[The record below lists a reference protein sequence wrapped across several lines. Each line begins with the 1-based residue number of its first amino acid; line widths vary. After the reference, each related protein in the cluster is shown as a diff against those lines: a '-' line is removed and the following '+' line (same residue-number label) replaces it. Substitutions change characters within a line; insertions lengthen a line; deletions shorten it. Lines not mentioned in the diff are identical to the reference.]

1 MEKMQRARLKNSELE
16 YEIRGS
22 GEPVLLIHGSHVARS
37 FVPLLEQKVLTDEYT
52 LIRYHRQGWLGSS
65 SPVGSLSIEQQAAD
79 AADLLEFLG
88 VDRAH
93 VAGHSYGGAIA
104 LQLAH
109 DFPERVHSLALM
121 EAAMITVPRGKAVKE
136 LIRVA
141 GRLYEQGDWEAAED
155 WFLGTPRERADIM
168 RNIPG
173 GLEQALADMDTFF
186 NFEAP
191 AHEEWQF
198 GAEQGMTISQP
209 VLFMLG
215 GESSPLY
222 VQIGDTVREWMPQ
235 TETVILPGASHL
247 LHIQDPEGAALLLR
261 NFFARHPM
269 RPERAARAALTGA
282 HARVAPRSEAYNA
295 TTDLLDANLERG
307 RGEKVAV
314 RTHGAQWTYGEVA
327 ELVNR
332 TGNALRELGVEIEN
346 RVLIAVPDS
355 LAFVAAF
362 LGAIKLGA
370 VPVPVSPLRRAEEYA
385 WLLADSRAKVAVVSE
400 PVAALL
406 SEADVLPK
414 PAPRLIVTGRPGP
427 DELSFDALTD
437 AAEPEMSPADTRR
450 DDVGFWLYSSGTTG
464 PPKGVVH
471 LQHHMRFC
479 VDAYGKHVLA
489 IDESDTTFS
498 VSRLH
503 FAFGLG
509 GGLYYPFAAGAT
521 TVLVAEP
528 PQPRVV
534 LAVTGEFHPT
544 ILFGVP
550 TSYANLLS
558 TTPWE
563 WRAADFQHVRLCL
576 SGGEAL
582 GGTLLA
588 RWKDKTGLD
597 ILEGMGCTEACH
609 TFISNRSGD
618 VHPDC
623 CGTVVEGYE
632 AKLLDDEGR
641 EVPPGEPGTLTIK
654 GGSLCAYYWHDHE
667 RTKSLLQGEW
677 LRTGDT
683 FVRDE
688 EGRFYFRG
696 RVDDLLKVGGT
707 WVSPVE
713 VEQVL
718 AEHERVVSAAVV
730 GVTNADGLVRPE
742 AYVVLDSPGGEQQL
756 EGVLRH
762 HVRQRLGSDKT
773 PRAFYFVP
781 SLPDTPSRT
790 ARTAKIEA
798 ATTAVAAA
806 QRDST
811 LV

>member
-1 MEKMQRARLKNSELE
+1 MQRARLDSCELE
-16 YEIRGS
+16 YEIAGS

-52 LIRYHRQGWLGSS
+52 LIRYHRQGWLDSS

-79 AADLLEFLG
+79 ATELLGFLG
-88 VDRAH
+88 VERAH
-93 VAGHSYGGAIA
+93 VVGHSYGGAIA

-168 RNIPG
+168 RNVPG

-198 GAEQGMTISQP
+198 GAEQGTTISQP
-209 VLFMLG
+209 ALFMLG

-222 VQIGDTVREWMPQ
+222 VQIGETVREWMPQ

-269 RPERAARAALTGA
+269 GADRAARVSIDGA
-282 HARVAPRSEAYNA
+282 HPRVAPRTEAYNA
-295 TTDLLDANLERG
+295 ASDLLDANLERG
-307 RGEKVAV
+307 RADKLAV
-314 RTHGAQWTYGEVA
+314 RTHGAQWTYREIA

-332 TGNALRELGVEIEN
+332 TGNGLRALGVEIEN

-355 LAFVAAF
+355 VAFVAAF
-362 LGAIKLGA
+362 FGALKLGA
-370 VPVPVSPLRRAEEYA
+370 VPVPVSPVRRAEEYG
-385 WLLADSRAKVAVVSE
+385 WLLAHSRAKAAVVSE
-400 PVAALL
+400 TVAALL
-406 SEADVLPK
+406 READVLPK

-427 DELSFDALTD
+427 SELSFETLTD
-437 AAEPEMSPADTRR
+437 AAEAEMSPADTRR

-471 LQHHMRFC
+471 LQHDMRFC
-479 VDAYGKHVLA
+479 IDAYGKHVLA

-521 TVLVAEP
+521 TVLVPEP

-534 LAVTGEFHPT
+534 LAVTREFHPT

-550 TSYANLLS
+550 SSYANLLS

-563 WRAADFQHVRLCL
+563 RRTADLNRLRLCV

-588 RWKDKTGLD
+588 RWKEKTGLE
-597 ILEGMGCTEACH
+597 IIEGFGCTEACH

-618 VHPDC
+618 AHPDC
-623 CGTVVEGYE
+623 CGTIVEGYE
-632 AKLLDDEGR
+632 AKLVDDDGR
-641 EVPPGEPGTLTIK
+641 EVPRGEAGTLMIK
-654 GGSLCAYYWHDHE
+654 GGSLCAYYWHDRE
-667 RTKSLLQGEW
+667 RTKSVLEGEW

-696 RVDDLLKVGGT
+696 RIDDLLKVGST
-707 WVSPVE
+707 WVSPIE
-713 VEQVL
+713 IEQVL
-718 AEHERVVSAAVV
+718 TEHERVVSAAVV

-742 AYVVLDSPGGEQQL
+742 AYVVLDIPGGEQQL
-756 EGVLRH
+756 EGALRH

-781 SLPDTPSRT
+781 SLPDTPSRR
-790 ARTAKIEA
+790 ARRAKIEA
-798 ATTAVAAA
+798 VTLAEPSAE
-806 QRDST
+806 RDST

>member
-1 MEKMQRARLKNSELE
+1 MHRAQLGSSELE

-37 FVPLLEQKVLTDEYT
+37 FVPLLEQTVLTDKYR

-65 SPVGSLSIEQQAAD
+65 SPVGSSLSIEQQAAD
-79 AADLLEFLG
+79 AAELLDFLG
-88 VDRAH
+88 VEQAH
-93 VAGHSYGGAIA
+93 VVGHSYGGAIG
-104 LQLAH
+104 LQLTH
-109 DFPERVHSLALM
+109 DCPERVHSLALM

-141 GRLYEQGDWEAAED
+141 GRLYEQGEWEAAED

-168 RNIPG
+168 RNVPG

-191 AHEEWQF
+191 AHEEWAF
-198 GAEQGMTISQP
+198 GAEQGTTISQP

-222 VQIGDTVREWMPQ
+222 VQIGETVREWMPQ

-269 RPERAARAALTGA
+269 HTVRAARASLDG
-282 HARVAPRSEAYNA
+282 HARLAPRTEAYNA
-295 TTDLLDANLERG
+295 ASDLLDRNLEQG
-307 RGEKVAV
+307 RADKVAV

-327 ELVNR
+327 EVVNR
-332 TGNALRELGVEIEN
+332 AGNALRGLGVEIEN
-346 RVLIAVPDS
+346 RVLIALPDS

-362 LGAIKLGA
+362 FGAIKLGA
-370 VPVPVSPLRRAEEYA
+370 VPVPVSPVRRAEEYA

-406 SEADVLPK
+406 REAGVLPK
-414 PAPRLIVTGRPGP
+414 PAPRLIVTGRAGP
-427 DELSFDALTD
+427 DEFSFEALTE
-437 AAEPEMSPADTRR
+437 AADPEMSPADTRP

-471 LQHHMRFC
+471 LQRHMRFC

-521 TVLVAEP
+521 TVLVPEP

-534 LAVTGEFHPT
+534 LAVTREFHPT

-563 WRAADFQHVRLCL
+563 RRTADFQHIRLCL

-588 RWKDKTGLD
+588 RWKEMTGLD

-609 TFISNRSGD
+609 TFISNRPGD

-623 CGTVVEGYE
+623 CGTIVEGYE
-632 AKLLDDEGR
+632 AKLVDDGGN
-641 EVPPGEPGTLTIK
+641 EVAPGEAGTLTIR
-654 GGSLCAYYWHDHE
+654 GGSVCAHYWHDHE
-667 RTKSLLQGEW
+667 RTKAALQGEW

-683 FVRDE
+683 FVKDG

-696 RVDDLLKVGGT
+696 RVDDLLKVGST
-707 WVSPVE
+707 WVSPLE
-713 VEQVL
+713 IEQVL
-718 AEHERVVSAAVV
+718 AEHERVASAAVV
-730 GVTNADGLVRPE
+730 GVANADGLVRPE
-742 AYVVLDSPGGEQQL
+742 AYVVLDHPGGEQQL
-756 EGVLRH
+756 EGALRH
-762 HVRQRLGSDKT
+762 HVRHRLGSDKT

-781 SLPDTPSRT
+781 SLPDTPSR
-790 ARTAKIEA
+790 RVRRAKFESVTMVGG
-798 ATTAVAAA
+798 ATE
-806 QRDST
+806 RDST